1 MSRFVLRFSG
11 AGMAPVELARH
22 LRSIAGV
29 KVLDS
34 SPRMFLIESAKPA
47 LEQMAEKLS
56 GWQIVPESFT
66 PLPDPRPKIGR

>member
-11 AGMAPVELARH
+11 VGMAPVELARH
-22 LRSIAGV
+22 LRTVAGV

-34 SPRMFLIESAKPA
+34 SPRMFLIESGKPA
-47 LEQMAEKLS
+47 IDQISEQLS

-66 PLPDPRPKIGR
+66 PLPDPRLKIGR